1 MTSSFGSARKKVRYG
16 CLSLRNSVEAI
27 LFVATEPVPVEQL
40 CEATGASEKEIKAA
54 LAELR
59 ATLKD
64 RGLALREVGGGYRF
78 FSNPEYREHVER
90 YLMPPKTYM
99 SPASLETLAIVAY
112 LQPVTRAEVESIRG
126 VNVDGVMGTL
136 EQRELIRELGRKE
149 VVGRPILYGTTTQ
162 FLEAFGLRSLDE
174 LPPLPDDAPR
184 RVNGQVI
191 AFPRSVSSAASASQI
206 HESVE
211 GHEDEVH
218 AMADAK
224 LEDSVADELAR
235 AMNGSS

>member
-1 MTSSFGSARKKVRYG
+1 MTLSSAWQFNTLRCACV
-16 CLSLRNSVEAI
+16 SLRNSVEAI
-27 LFVATEPVPVEQL
+27 LFVATEPVTTEQL
-40 CEATGASEKEIKAA
+40 CEATAESERDVKAA
-54 LAELR
+54 VAELR
-59 ATLKD
+59 TALKD
-64 RGLALREVGGGYRF
+64 RGLALREVGGGYRL
-78 FSNPEYREHVER
+78 FSNPAYREQVER
-90 YLMPPKTYM
+90 YLMPPKTHM

-136 EQRELIRELGRKE
+136 EQRQLIQELGRKD

-162 FLEAFGLRSLDE
+162 FLEAFGLRSVDE
-174 LPPLPDDAPR
+174 LPPLPEDAPR

-191 AFPRSVSSAASASQI
+191 SFPVRDGQAAAAAQI

-218 AMADAK
+218 AVADAK
-224 LEDSVADELAR
+224 LEDSVADELVR

>member
-1 MTSSFGSARKKVRYG
+1 M
-16 CLSLRNSVEAI
+16 SLRNSVEAI
-27 LFVATEPVPVEQL
+27 LFVATEPVTVEQL
-40 CEATGASEKEIKAA
+40 CEATGAKPKEIQAA
-54 LAELR
+54 LSELR
-59 ATLKD
+59 EET
-64 RGLALREVGGGYRF
+64 RTSGLALREVGGGYRF
-78 FSNPEYREHVER
+78 FSNPAYREQVER

-149 VVGRPILYGTTTQ
+149 VVGRPILYGTTTV
-162 FLEAFGLRSLDE
+162 FLEAFGLRTLDE
-174 LPPLPDDAPR
+174 LPPLPQDAPR

-191 AFPRSVSSAASASQI
+191 AFPQSESQAASANQI

-211 GHEDEVH
+211 GHEDQVH

-224 LEDSVADELAR
+224 LEDSVADELVR

>member
-1 MTSSFGSARKKVRYG
+1 M
-16 CLSLRNSVEAI
+16 SLRNSVEAI
-27 LFVATEPVPVEQL
+27 LFVATEPVTIGQL
-40 CEATGASEKEIKAA
+40 AEATGESERAVRAALGELRAA
-54 LAELR
+54 LA
-59 ATLKD
+59 D
-64 RGLALREVGGGYRF
+64 RGLSLREVGGGYRF
-78 FSNPEYREHVER
+78 FSSPDYREHVER
-90 YLMPPKTYM
+90 YLMPPKTFM

-136 EQRELIRELGRKE
+136 EQRRLIRELGRKE
-149 VVGRPILYGTTTQ
+149 VVGRPILYGTTTE
-162 FLEAFGLRSLDE
+162 FLEAFGLRSVDE

-191 AFPRSVSSAASASQI
+191 AFPHPGAAAAARQI

-218 AMADAK
+218 ALADAK
-224 LEDSVADELAR
+224 LEDSVADELKR
-235 AMNGSS
+235 AMNGAS